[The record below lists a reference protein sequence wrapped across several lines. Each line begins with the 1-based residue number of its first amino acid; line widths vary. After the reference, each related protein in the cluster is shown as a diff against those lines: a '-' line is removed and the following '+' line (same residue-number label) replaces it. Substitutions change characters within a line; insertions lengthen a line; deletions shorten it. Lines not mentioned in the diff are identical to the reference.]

1 METGGAQRVLLDQ
14 ARWFHHKGYRV
25 VTAFLYD
32 KEGLHA
38 HWQTQVPVP
47 LINLRARS
55 RNADGIVNAFNLMGG
70 SARAARMIAAGEF
83 GAVETFGHHANLIGL
98 TLAWL
103 AGVPIRVGTH
113 HGQIHDFPDR
123 LLKLHTRLVN
133 GPAATRVVAVS
144 ERSKAHAVEEGI
156 RPEKITVIPNG
167 VSLPEFGYQ
176 DRWSTR
182 AELGVHPDAHLVL
195 TAGRL
200 SYEKAQTFLL
210 QAVPTVLE
218 QFPDTVFAIAG
229 DGPLKTDLIRQAR
242 ELGVQNRVRFLGIRR
257 DVPRLMASADLFVLS
272 SRSEGL
278 PMVLLEAMG
287 MQAAVV
293 AADVGGVSEVIR
305 HGQTGLLTPPED
317 APALAAAICSLLENS
332 EKREELGLAG
342 KELVQRDYTL
352 DGMCM
357 RYAAL
362 LDPGFVMETG

>member
-1 METGGAQRVLLDQ
+1 
-14 ARWFHHKGYRV
+14 
-25 VTAFLYD
+25 
-32 KEGLHA
+32 
-38 HWQTQVPVP
+38 
-47 LINLRARS
+47 
-55 RNADGIVNAFNLMGG
+55 
-70 SARAARMIAAGEF
+70 
-83 GAVETFGHHANLIGL
+83 
-98 TLAWL
+98 
-103 AGVPIRVGTH
+103 
-113 HGQIHDFPDR
+113 
-123 LLKLHTRLVN
+123 
-133 GPAATRVVAVS
+133 
-144 ERSKAHAVEEGI
+144 
-156 RPEKITVIPNG
+156 
-167 VSLPEFGYQ
+167 
-176 DRWSTR
+176 
-182 AELGVHPDAHLVL
+182 
-195 TAGRL
+195 
-200 SYEKAQTFLL
+200 
-210 QAVPTVLE
+210 
-218 QFPDTVFAIAG
+218 
-229 DGPLKTDLIRQAR
+229 
-242 ELGVQNRVRFLGIRR
+242 VQNRVRFLGIRR